1 MSLQTTVY
9 MVHMSPSLASR
20 FFLNAKQLGMI
31 SQGSAWIATDM
42 IMNFLHSME
51 PSFIESMQG
60 VVGFKP
66 YIPTSKELRNFNIR
80 WRSKNF
86 IKTKNSQEM
95 ELNVYGIWTYDM
107 VWALA
112 TAAEKVK
119 AGHPDIIHQE
129 TGLIMNFTTILS
141 SESGLLFIDEILQT
155 RFKGIS
161 GGFQLAN
168 GRLIPKE
175 FEIVNVFK
183 GERIVGYWTP
193 ENGITKIT
201 KQDNRYEM
209 NSTSSSKLE
218 AVIWPGG
225 NMNTPKGWP
234 LCGKKLRIAVPMKNG
249 RFSELINVT
258 FDPQTN
264 VTTVSGF
271 CVDVFKAA
279 IETLDY
285 EVNYEFIP
293 FENASGS
300 ADRYYSDLIHQVYLK
315 NYDAVVGDTTITAS
329 RFSEVDLTL
338 PYTDLGVGM
347 VVRKTNKNNMWMFL
361 KPLARNLWITT
372 AAFFIF
378 TGFVVWL
385 IEHPIND
392 EFQGQPAKQIGTIF
406 WFFSTLVFAH
416 RKYSK
421 YTC

>member
-1 MSLQTTVY
+1 MSLQTAVY

-20 FFLNAKQLGMI
+20 CFLNAKQLEMI
-31 SQGSAWIATDM
+31 SLGSAWIATDM

-66 YIPTSKELRNFNIR
+66 YIPTSKELRNFTIR

-129 TGLIMNFTTILS
+129 TRLIMNFTTILS

-183 GERIVGYWTP
+183 GERIGYWTP
-193 ENGITKIT
+193 GNGITKIT

-225 NMNTPKGWP
+225 NMNIPKGWS

-271 CVDVFKAA
+271 SVDVFKTA
-279 IETLDY
+279 IETSDY
-285 EVNYEFIP
+285 EVKYEFIP

-300 ADRYYSDLIHQVYLK
+300 AARYYSDLIHHVYLK
-315 NYDAVVGDTTITAS
+315 NYLAVVGDTTITAGI
-329 RFSEVDLTL
+329 FSEVDFTL

-347 VVRKTNKNNMWMFL
+347 VVRKTNKNSMWIFL
-361 KPLARNLWITT
+361 KPLAGNLWITT

-392 EFQGQPAKQIGTIF
+392 EFRGPPAQQIGTIF
-406 WFFSTLVFAH
+406 GSPSQLLYLPKA
-416 RKYSK
+416 RSS
-421 YTC
+421 